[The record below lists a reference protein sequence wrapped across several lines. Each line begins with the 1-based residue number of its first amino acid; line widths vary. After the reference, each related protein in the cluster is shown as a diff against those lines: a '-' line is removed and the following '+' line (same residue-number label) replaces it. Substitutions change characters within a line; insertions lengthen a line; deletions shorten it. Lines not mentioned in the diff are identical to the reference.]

1 MGKSSVCKLLLKHG
15 ADARMADKFGLTAIH
30 HAALAGH
37 KDVVVRL
44 GPAPVHQVE
53 FFFTVTVDVQLLFYR
68 DLGTLTAV
76 LVDGAGAPPLS
87 SQGAQRGRQ
96 VQRDSRPAR

>member
-1 MGKSSVCKLLLKHG
+1 MCKLLLKHG

-53 FFFTVTVDVQLLFYR
+53 FFLL
-68 DLGTLTAV
+68 
-76 LVDGAGAPPLS
+76 
-87 SQGAQRGRQ
+87 
-96 VQRDSRPAR
+96 